1 MKKNLYGLL
10 LLTFAIQTATL
21 AIAQPA
27 DDNRETDHV
36 ALRALRDRVVAAM
49 DNQDMKALAACFAK
63 DFAFTTVT
71 QNVLTNETQMEEFFD
86 RMFHGNG
93 ALITSLKTEPKADIP
108 TRFLSDTVGICY
120 GTSKDTY
127 TMKSGEVVEMN
138 VRWSATVV
146 KENGE
151 WKVAT
156 AHFGT
161 DFLDNPVLN
170 GVTAFWKK
178 VVFIACPTGIVVGG
192 IIGWILGRRGRK
204 NPA

>member
-1 MKKNLYGLL
+1 
-10 LLTFAIQTATL
+10 
-21 AIAQPA
+21 
-27 DDNRETDHV
+27 
-36 ALRALRDRVVAAM
+36 
-49 DNQDMKALAACFAK
+49 
-63 DFAFTTVT
+63 
-71 QNVLTNETQMEEFFD
+71 
-86 RMFHGNG
+86 
-93 ALITSLKTEPKADIP
+93 
-108 TRFLSDTVGICY
+108 
-120 GTSKDTY
+120 
-127 TMKSGEVVEMN
+127 MN

-192 IIGWILGRRGRK
+192 IIGWIFGRRGRK